1 MKAFARFVLRA
12 MGWTLTQ
19 QDPGARRYVLALAP
33 HTSNW
38 DFVIGIL
45 AAWGLGL
52 KAHWVAKR
60 RLFDSPLGPIFR
72 FWGGIPVDRS
82 RPGDLSKQL
91 VSMFVDADHF
101 VLGIAPEGTRSF
113 SDHWKT
119 GFWHIAKAA
128 QVPVVLAYIDY
139 PRKQIG
145 IGESFVP
152 GDDMEADFL
161 KIRAFYADKRGRF
174 PDKESVIRPRV
185 R

>member
-1 MKAFARFVLRA
+1 MKVFAQFVLRA
-12 MGWTLTQ
+12 MGWTLTHE
-19 QDPGARRYVLALAP
+19 DPGTHRYVLTLAP

-38 DFVIGIL
+38 DFVIGLL

-52 KAHWVAKR
+52 RAHWIAKQS
-60 RLFDSPLGPIFR
+60 LFDSPLGPLFR

-82 RPGDLSKQL
+82 RRGDLSRQL
-91 VSMFVDADHF
+91 ALRFDEGEHF

-113 SDHWKT
+113 SNHWKS

-128 QVPVVLAYIDY
+128 GVPIVMAYIDY

-145 IGESFVP
+145 IGQSFLP
-152 GDDMEADFL
+152 SDDIDGDFRRI
-161 KIRAFYADKRGRF
+161 KQFYADKRGRF
-174 PDKESVIRPRV
+174 PDKESTIRPRA